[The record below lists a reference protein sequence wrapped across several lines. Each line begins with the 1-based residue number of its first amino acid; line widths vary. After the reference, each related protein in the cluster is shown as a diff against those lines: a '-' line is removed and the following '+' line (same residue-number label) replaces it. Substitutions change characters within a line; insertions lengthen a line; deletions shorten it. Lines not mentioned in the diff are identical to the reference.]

1 MSSEMIGLLYS
12 ILLFVLLFAGM
23 PIGFALA
30 FTGFVGLV
38 TLLGLDAAL
47 QQLGSVP
54 YSSVADYT
62 FSVVPLFIFAGGLA
76 FAGGLVKDLYDA
88 AHKWLGSLHGGLAIT
103 SIGACAGFA
112 ACTGSSMA
120 SAATMTQVAWPEMKK
135 RGYNPSFALA
145 SIAAGG
151 TLGILIPPSIPF
163 IVYGIITQQSVG
175 QLFMSGVIPGIMLT
189 LLFMLLIYVKA
200 RRNPSLAPASPGFT
214 WGEKFTSLRHVIPGG
229 VLALIILGGIWGG
242 FFTATEAGGA
252 GAFTALIIALL
263 KRSLTW
269 RDLTQ
274 SLKDGVRTTAMIFTL
289 LIGAMIYGYFLTVSG
304 ATAALA
310 TFVAGFNWSATGIII
325 VILLIYV
332 VLGCLMDANA
342 LTLIT
347 IPIIL
352 PILMKLHVDP
362 VFFGCLFVINMEMAL
377 ITPPIG
383 MNVFVI
389 GGMVKEVPMY
399 SIFKGVWPFII
410 MMAAVTALVIIFP
423 QLALY
428 VPSLMVGH

>member
-1 MSSEMIGLLYS
+1 MSSEIIGLLYS
-12 ILLFVLLFAGM
+12 LLLFVLLFAGM

-30 FTGFVGLV
+30 FTGFLGLA
-38 TLLGLDAAL
+38 TLLGLNAAL

-54 YSSVADYT
+54 YSSVADYI
-62 FSVVPLFIFAGGLA
+62 FSVVPLFIFTGGLA

-88 AHKWLGSLHGGLAIT
+88 AHKWLGGLPGGLAIT

-135 RGYNPSFALA
+135 RGYDPSFALG

-163 IVYGIITQQSVG
+163 IIYGIITQQSVG
-175 QLFMSGVIPGIMLT
+175 KLFMSGVIPGIILT
-189 LLFMLLIYVKA
+189 LLFMLTIYVKA
-200 RRNPSLAPASPGFT
+200 KRNPSLAPASSGFT
-214 WGEKFTSLRHVIPGG
+214 WGEKFTALKYVVPGG
-229 VLALIILGGIWGG
+229 ALATTILGGIWGG

-252 GAFTALIIALL
+252 GAFAALIIALL

-269 RDLTQ
+269 RDLLQ
-274 SLKDGVRTTAMIFTL
+274 SLKDGVKTTAMIFTL
-289 LIGAMIYGYFLTVSG
+289 LIGAMIFGYFLTVSG

-310 TFVAGFNWSATGIII
+310 TFVAGLSWSATGIIVI
-325 VILLIYV
+325 VLLIYV

-347 IPIIL
+347 IPIIFPVL
-352 PILMKLHVDP
+352 VKLHVDP
-362 VFFGCLFVINMEMAL
+362 IFFGCLFVINMEMAL
-377 ITPPIG
+377 CTPPIG

-389 GGMVKEVPMY
+389 GGMVREVPMY
-399 SIFKGVWPFII
+399 SIFKGVFPFVI
-410 MMAAVTALVIIFP
+410 MMAVITALVIIFP

-428 VPSLMVGH
+428 IPNHMGH